1 MENLKQIWFE
11 VFSEMYGTTTACV
24 LDINHAIKIGRCDC
38 GSGEVYHF
46 TRHEIEQFKNGIEH
60 ENDFVPSSKL
70 KYPINLIAMLKCDG
84 NRMDLP
90 KHFSFSK
97 KEYTDLKNEI
107 IKSGGIY
114 SKNGFDFIEKS
125 EIVYDRITSGS
136 NYNLK
141 KEFQFFGTPDELA
154 DRLVELAEITVRGD
168 QDVLEPSAG
177 QGAIIKAI
185 NRGADISCID
195 CYELM
200 PLNQE
205 ILKKNL
211 SHKIKIIGSD
221 FLVEAGDKKYDRI
234 IANPPFSKNQ
244 DIDHIIKMY
253 KCLAPNGRL
262 VSISS
267 ESWVEGNQQ
276 KQKDF
281 RKWLEDVDANVIQI
295 EKGTFKESGTMV
307 GGKIIVINK

>member
-24 LDINHAIKIGRCDC
+24 LDIDHAIKIGRCDC

-90 KHFSFSK
+90 KNFSFSK

-114 SKNGFDFIEKS
+114 SKNGFDFIENS

-141 KEFQFFGTPDELA
+141 KEFQFFGTPEEKADEL
-154 DRLVELAEITVRGD
+154 VSLAEIQPND
-168 QDVLEPSAG
+168 SILEPEAG
-177 QGAIIKAI
+177 QGAIIRAI
-185 NRGADISCID
+185 NKVCDIVPD
-195 CYELM
+195 CFELM
-200 PLNQE
+200 DVNKIVLNKSG
-205 ILKKNL
+205 LKFNL
-211 SHKIKIIGSD
+211 IGDD
-221 FLVEAGDKKYDRI
+221 FLKHNGKLYTKI

-244 DIDHIIKMY
+244 DIDHILEMY

-262 VSISS
+262 VSMSS
-267 ESWVEGNQQ
+267 ESWVDGNQK

-281 RKWLEDVDANVIQI
+281 RKWLEDVEAVVIQI

-307 GGKIIVINK
+307 GGKIIVINKQL

>member
-1 MENLKQIWFE
+1 MESIKQICFE
-11 VFSEMYGTTTACV
+11 VFSEMYGSTTACV
-24 LDINHAIKIGRCDC
+24 LDIDHAIKIGRCDC

-46 TRHEIEQFKNGIEH
+46 TRHEIEQFKNGIQH

-90 KHFSFSK
+90 NHFSFSK

-136 NYNLK
+136 NYNFK
-141 KEFQFFGTPDELA
+141 KEFQFFGTPDTLA
-154 DRLVELAEITVRGD
+154 DKLVELSFELPSQIST
-168 QDVLEPSAG
+168 VLEPSAG

-185 NRGADISCID
+185 HRIDPDINVHYC
-195 CYELM
+195 ELM
-200 PLNQE
+200 NL
-205 ILKKNL
+205 NL
-211 SHKIKIIGSD
+211 SFLQNYTGPTEFISKD
-221 FLVEAGDKKYDRI
+221 FLSIKKVNYFSQI

-244 DIDHIIKMY
+244 DIDHILKMY
-253 KCLAPNGRL
+253 ECLTEGGRL

-267 ESWVEGNQQ
+267 ESWVNGTQ
-276 KQKDF
+276 KKQVDF
-281 RKWLEDVDANVIQI
+281 KNWLNKVNAEVIDI
-295 EKGTFKESGTMV
+295 EKGAFKESGTMV
-307 GGKIIVINK
+307 GVKIIVINK